1 MPRISE
7 EESAAIR
14 SRADIVDVISHY
26 ITVEHK
32 GNRYTALCPFHDDHT
47 PSLTITPSKG
57 LYKCFVCSNGGDVFS
72 FVQNFEK
79 ISFIESVSKV
89 ASLCGYQL
97 SVDLTPE
104 PKKPGDPHKEKLW
117 AAMEEMVR
125 FTEYQLDLPQGS
137 EKKRY
142 LETRGLDDAAC
153 KHFSIGYN
161 PPGDAVYRFL
171 SAKGYA
177 ARDLLDANVIR
188 IYGASYADVFAD
200 RITFPIHDAAGNPVG
215 FSARTTD
222 PQNPSKYVNTAETDV
237 FKKGE
242 LVYNAHRAKNE
253 ARRKGY
259 LLLCEGVTDVIA
271 FWRAGIE
278 NCVCTLGTSCTAS
291 QIEQLRF
298 LSPNL
303 VFCYDG
309 DDAGQAATLRAGK
322 MALDAGLN
330 VAVVRNRTGHDPD
343 EIIRQNGAEALH
355 ELSEKKLSWMEFV
368 IEYYKSRMNLDSYLE
383 KREFVEKVG
392 AEIQRLKDPEE
403 QRYFSNELNKL
414 TGMQVHVE
422 ITPKP
427 QEMSAPAGQARAPI
441 GAEAAEKQI
450 LGLMMKSAEAIED
463 YKKELGFLNDSLH
476 QKLALMILD
485 KARERGEVDPVMLL
499 DMTEDQQIR
508 NLITDLINPDSYES
522 LTYSSSL
529 FHGLMCRVQYETAK
543 KQADAIKEQLGL
555 ALNDD
560 GRAILLNRYLECL
573 NEMRRLID
581 DEHGKYE

>member
-1 MPRISE
+1 
-7 EESAAIR
+7 
-14 SRADIVDVISHY
+14 
-26 ITVEHK
+26 
-32 GNRYTALCPFHDDHT
+32 
-47 PSLTITPSKG
+47 
-57 LYKCFVCSNGGDVFS
+57 
-72 FVQNFEK
+72 
-79 ISFIESVSKV
+79 
-89 ASLCGYQL
+89 
-97 SVDLTPE
+97 
-104 PKKPGDPHKEKLW
+104 
-117 AAMEEMVR
+117 
-125 FTEYQLDLPQGS
+125 
-137 EKKRY
+137 
-142 LETRGLDDAAC
+142 
-153 KHFSIGYN
+153 
-161 PPGDAVYRFL
+161 
-171 SAKGYA
+171 
-177 ARDLLDANVIR
+177 
-188 IYGASYADVFAD
+188 
-200 RITFPIHDAAGNPVG
+200 
-215 FSARTTD
+215 
-222 PQNPSKYVNTAETDV
+222 
-237 FKKGE
+237 
-242 LVYNAHRAKNE
+242 
-253 ARRKGY
+253 
-259 LLLCEGVTDVIA
+259 
-271 FWRAGIE
+271 
-278 NCVCTLGTSCTAS
+278 
-291 QIEQLRF
+291 
-298 LSPNL
+298 
-303 VFCYDG
+303 
-309 DDAGQAATLRAGK
+309 
-322 MALDAGLN
+322 
-330 VAVVRNRTGHDPD
+330 VRNRTGHDPD